1 MAQADFLLGEYRRSL
16 DERYRIVLP
25 AAVADWFASGDC
37 ILAKERPG
45 ALSVWNAADWQNKLD
60 AGVQV
65 VVQKM
70 RAGRLQGRIEEVQC
84 LGRLLSTRHCQISLA
99 ARGRMLIPE
108 GFREFLGVKPGQDA
122 LLIGAAVCLEIW
134 HPEAWLRYVAEN
146 TERFQNLFEQLVE

>member
-1 MAQADFLLGEYRRSL
+1 MSQADFLLGEYRRSL
-16 DERYRIVLP
+16 DERYRLVLP
-25 AAVADWFASGDC
+25 AAVADWFSAGQC

-84 LGRLLSTRHCQISLA
+84 LGRLLSTRHCSVNLA
-99 ARGRMLIPE
+99 ARGRLLLPE
-108 GFREFLGVKPGQDA
+108 GFREFLGVEPGQDT

-134 HPEAWLRYVAEN
+134 NPEAWLRYVAEN
-146 TERFQNLFEQLVE
+146 TERFHHLFEQLVE